1 MLDWLIR
8 PRRQKAAVR
17 RGRRRRAIGR
27 ILPSAALRAGGG
39 GMHADPFTLYPCT
52 RMHGADFEAE
62 FNAGDS
68 AGDIQYI

>member
-8 PRRQKAAVR
+8 PRRQKASLR

-27 ILPSAALRAGGG
+27 IMPSATLRAGGG
-39 GMHADPFTLYPCT
+39 MQTDPFSLYPCT

-62 FNAGDS
+62 FNAANS
-68 AGDIQYI
+68 AGDLQYI

>member
-8 PRRQKAAVR
+8 PRRQEASAR
-17 RGRRRRAIGR
+17 RARRRRAAVR
-27 ILPSAALRAGGG
+27 ILPSVPQHIGG
-39 GMHADPFTLYPCT
+39 GMELDPFSLYPCT

-68 AGDIQYI
+68 AGELQYP